1 MPKKSKAKVK
11 QLKLRFAR
19 PEESG
24 QVVEWI
30 RGNPENDFDPDILNY
45 PTLQVFCAY
54 SDEGVEAYIPS
65 HNVKVLESTALKPGI
80 EIGVAAQALRDFTKA
95 AELMASTQNIR
106 ELYFLCRDDALI
118 AMAKNHGYEEM
129 PFKVLRMKLK

>member
-1 MPKKSKAKVK
+1 MK

-19 PEESG
+19 AEEAA
-24 QVVEWI
+24 QVTEWI
-30 RGNPENDFDPDILNY
+30 RCHPENDFDPDILNY
-45 PTLQVFCAY
+45 PTLQVFCSY
-54 SDEGVEAYIPS
+54 SDEGPEAYIPT
-65 HNVKVLESTALKPGI
+65 HNVKVLESTALKPDV

-106 ELYFLCRDDALI
+106 ELYFLCRDEALI
-118 AMAKNHGYEEM
+118 AMAKNHGYELM

>member
-1 MPKKSKAKVK
+1 MK

-19 PEESG
+19 PEEAK
-24 QVVEWI
+24 QVTDWI
-30 RGNPENDFDPDILNY
+30 REHPENDFDPDIIGY

-54 SDEGVEAYIPS
+54 SDNGVEAYIPT

-80 EIGVAAQALRDFTKA
+80 DIGTAAQALRDFTKA
-95 AELMASTQNIR
+95 AELIASGQDIR
-106 ELYFLCRDDALI
+106 ELYFLCRDEALI
-118 AMAKNHGYEEM
+118 SMAENHGYEEM